1 MKNCGKP
8 VHEEV
13 IKRSFL
19 EEQKE
24 RIQGQL
30 PEKISHKLLDMIQTW
45 GLAGKSRAEF
55 ALAADMYN
63 VMKGSRHFLIENLKK
78 PGFKNF
84 CLC

>member
-1 MKNCGKP
+1 MLDTVMKNCGKP

-63 VMKGSRHFLIENLKK
+63 VMKGSRHF
-78 PGFKNF
+78 FKSKISKNQGS
-84 CLC
+84 

>member
-1 MKNCGKP
+1 MNLISVLDTVMKNCGKP

-63 VMKGSRHFLIENLKK
+63 VMKGSIQYFLSKI
-78 PGFKNF
+78 
-84 CLC
+84 